1 VNVSLLTLAHFVRLD
16 KARQIQTRNPL
27 STHLWSFVIAN
38 HLKDKLQLAVDR
50 TTKLAALDSETF
62 QAGTHEERTIG
73 APVANGKAPISV
85 VCQRNN
91 WIEASLAQRSGE
103 NPTAIQTAD
112 AAVSMWEEVVAALH
126 SVIGRQGVA
135 AMYDRS
141 VSLTARVNP
150 WMAGARGGAKSLVDL
165 AALQAIVA
173 QQDDS
178 TAAAGTAELL
188 RTFYDVLISLIGSDL
203 SDELL
208 RTVRES
214 AVHPVGHE
222 IRNL

>member
-1 VNVSLLTLAHFVRLD
+1 MKRDRYKTGIHVLRIRHHKS
-16 KARQIQTRNPL
+16 
-27 STHLWSFVIAN
+27 
-38 HLKDKLQLAVDR
+38 LKDKLPLSGGP
-50 TTKLAALDSETF
+50 TTTSLALDSETF
-62 QAGTHEERTIG
+62 QGTLEKGTIA
-73 APVANGKAPISV
+73 APVAHAEARISV
-85 VCQRNN
+85 VLQRNS

-103 NPTAIQTAD
+103 HPTAIQTAD
-112 AAVSMWEEVVAALH
+112 AAVSMWEEIAAALH

-141 VSLTARVNP
+141 VALTTRSHP
-150 WMAGARGGAKSLVDL
+150 WIAGARGGAKSLVDL
-165 AALQAIVA
+165 APLQAIVA
-173 QQDDS
+173 QQDHS

-188 RTFYDVLISLIGSDL
+188 RTFYDVLVSLIGSAL